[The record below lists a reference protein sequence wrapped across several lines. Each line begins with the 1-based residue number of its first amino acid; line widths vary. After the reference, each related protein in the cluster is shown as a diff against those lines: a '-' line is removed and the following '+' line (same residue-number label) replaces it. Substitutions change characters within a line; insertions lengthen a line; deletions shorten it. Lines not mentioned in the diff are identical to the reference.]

1 MKEIKVIIKTN
12 LLEERKRKLDESLS
26 SLGGITDKDTLVEKY
41 LITTSNL
48 LNNGYTIEEIEASD
62 IYNKLNST
70 DWKSTIGDSLATTAK
85 EYIIRF
91 VVKEIFGG
99 GEGFSTTVAQVLAN
113 INPMNLLKP
122 FKDEQSCIEHF
133 PQISDALIIALLR
146 YIAAGQLGVDRN
158 EYGLGFKGLTS
169 NIAGNLFGKVIKD
182 SNISETISNS
192 FCKAIH

>member
-26 SLGGITDKDTLVEKY
+26 SLGGITDKD
-41 LITTSNL
+41 
-48 LNNGYTIEEIEASD
+48 NGYTIEEIEASD

-146 YIAAGQLGVDRN
+146 YVAAGQLGVDRN

>member
-1 MKEIKVIIKTN
+1 MKEIKVIIKSN
-12 LLEERKRKLDESLS
+12 LLEERKRKLNESLS
-26 SLGGITDKDTLVEKY
+26 SLSGIKDKDTLLEKY

-48 LNNGYTIEEIEASD
+48 LGNGYTIEEIETSD
-62 IYNKLNST
+62 IVKQFNNT
-70 DWKSTIGDSLATTAK
+70 DWKKTLGDSLATTAK
-85 EYIIRF
+85 EYVIRF

-113 INPMNLLKP
+113 INPLDLLKP
-122 FKDEQSCIEHF
+122 FKDEQSCINHF

-146 YIAAGQLGVDRN
+146 YVAAGQLGVDRN

-169 NIAGNLFGKVIKD
+169 NITGNLFGKVIKD

>member
-1 MKEIKVIIKTN
+1 MKEIKVIIKSN
-12 LLEERKRKLDESLS
+12 LLEERKRKLNESLIKLES
-26 SLGGITDKDTLVEKY
+26 IENETTLVEQF

-48 LNNGYTIEEIEASD
+48 LNEGYTIEEIEASD
-62 IYNKLNST
+62 IYNKMNDI
-70 DWKSTIGDSLATTAK
+70 DWKGTIGSSLATTAK
-85 EYIIRF
+85 EYVIRF

-113 INPMNLLKP
+113 INPLNLLKP

-146 YIAAGQLGVDRN
+146 YVGGGQLGVDRN

-169 NIAGNLFGKVIKD
+169 NLAGNLFGKTIKD
-182 SNISETISNS
+182 SNISEQISSS
-192 FCKAIH
+192 FCKAVH

>member
-1 MKEIKVIIKTN
+1 MKEIKVIIKAN
-12 LLEERKRKLDESLS
+12 LLEERKRKLNESLTP
-26 SLGGITDKDTLVEKY
+26 LVGISDKTDLVEQY
-41 LITTSNL
+41 LMVASKL
-48 LNNGYTIEEIEASD
+48 LGEGYTIQEIETSD
-62 IYNKLNST
+62 IYNKLDSV
-70 DWKSTIGDSLATTAK
+70 DWKGTIGSSIATTAK

-113 INPMNLLKP
+113 INPLDLLKP
-122 FKDEQSCIEHF
+122 FKDEQSCVQYF

-146 YIAAGQLGVDRN
+146 YVAAGQLGVDRN

-169 NIAGNLFGKVIKD
+169 NIAGNLFGKAIKD

-192 FCKAIH
+192 FCKAVH

>member
-1 MKEIKVIIKTN
+1 MKEIKVIIKSN
-12 LLEERKRKLDESLS
+12 LLEERKRKLNESLS
-26 SLGGITDKDTLVEKY
+26 SLSGIKDKDTLLEKY

-48 LNNGYTIEEIEASD
+48 LGNGYTIEEIETSD
-62 IYNKLNST
+62 IVKQFNNT
-70 DWKSTIGDSLATTAK
+70 DWKKTLGDSLATTAK
-85 EYIIRF
+85 EYVIRF

-113 INPMNLLKP
+113 INPLDLLKP
-122 FKDEQSCIEHF
+122 FKDEQSCINHF
-133 PQISDALIIALLR
+133 PQISDALIISLLR
-146 YIAAGQLGVDRN
+146 YVAAGQLGVDRN

-169 NIAGNLFGKVIKD
+169 NITGNLFGKVIKD